1 MLLMSNLLQWEGVTS
16 ASIHHNEDDYG
27 EAYLKD
33 LFDQAIKLSN
43 DTMALTIEMRMI
55 FVSISLISDVFRIFK
70 YISEEIQYISDN
82 TSFIEKKKTHA
93 TKKQDKENGTI
104 L

>member
-1 MLLMSNLLQWEGVTS
+1 MLPMLLMSNLLQWEGVTS
-16 ASIHHNEDDYG
+16 ASIHHIEDDYG

-55 FVSISLISDVFRIFK
+55 FVSISLISDSANDSSIFQNRSS
-70 YISEEIQYISDN
+70 IFLTIQVS
-82 TSFIEKKKTHA
+82 
-93 TKKQDKENGTI
+93 
-104 L
+104 

>member
-1 MLLMSNLLQWEGVTS
+1 MFLYSRNTPNVVDVKPTPVGGCDF

-43 DTMALTIEMRMI
+43 DTMALIIEMNMI
-55 FVSISLISDVFRIFK
+55 FVSISLISDVFSQWF
-70 YISEEIQYISDN
+70 
-82 TSFIEKKKTHA
+82 
-93 TKKQDKENGTI
+93 
-104 L
+104 

>member
-1 MLLMSNLLQWEGVTS
+1 MLPMLLMSNLLQWEGVTS

-70 YISEEIQYISDN
+70 YISEEI
-82 TSFIEKKKTHA
+82 
-93 TKKQDKENGTI
+93 
-104 L
+104 